1 MLKRNL
7 LKNKNTL
14 YCFSPPVMIFTF
26 FAEVFLGL
34 YTLYKDKSSRIRTL
48 TLTTLFMLATF
59 QIAEFFVCSNSD
71 TNSAII
77 ASRVAFMAITLL
89 PPLGMH
95 LASEIG
101 GVKNNKFMKYIY
113 VVATAFILFFA
124 FFPGAINNSIC
135 SGNYVVFRLA
145 QYANI
150 FYGVYYFGLL
160 LGTIIYSV
168 NLATKQKNKKI
179 FAALNWLVAGI
190 LVFLL
195 PTGLFYFIAP
205 STAVAIPSVMCGFAI
220 FYAIILVWKVMPL
233 VSKQK

>member
-1 MLKRNL
+1 MFDRNK

-26 FAEVFLGL
+26 FVEVFLGI

-48 TLTTLFMLATF
+48 ALTTLFMLATF
-59 QIAEFFVCSNSD
+59 QIAEFFVCGNSD
-71 TNSAII
+71 PNSAAI
-77 ASRVAFMAITLL
+77 ASRVGFMAITLL
-89 PPLGMH
+89 PPLGLH

-101 GVKNNKFMKYIY
+101 GVKNSKMVKYVY
-113 VVATAFILFFA
+113 LVATAFILFFA

-135 SGNYVVFRLA
+135 SGNYVVFTLA
-145 QYANI
+145 KYSNI
-150 FYGVYYFGLL
+150 LYGSYYFGLL
-160 LGTIIYSV
+160 LGTIIYAV
-168 NLATKQKNKKI
+168 NVATKQKNKKV

-195 PTGLFYFIAP
+195 PTGLFYFVAP

-220 FYAIILVWKVMPL
+220 FYAIILVWKIMPL